1 MRCGFI
7 LALTGILVLGFS
19 FSVQAGEWVGVLTG
33 ISCAEKG
40 EICPMSESGMEEVVL
55 LAEDNTLIH
64 LEGKDESYLLNH
76 YGHKVRITG
85 EMEEKMGQN
94 TVAVE
99 NLEHLEVVAE

>member
-1 MRCGFI
+1 MRYGFI

-40 EICPMSESGMEEVVL
+40 EICPMSERGMEEVVL
-55 LAEDNTLIH
+55 LAEDNALLH
-64 LEGKDESYLLNH
+64 LAGQDESYLLDH

-85 EMEEKMGQN
+85 EMVEEMGQK
-94 TVAVE
+94 TVDVQ